1 MTALEAITL
10 AEVKAYLRVDFN
22 NEDAL
27 ITQLIKQS
35 IEWVEIYTQHRIYN
49 REITLVTYLEEVQ
62 LFDFPFVSVT
72 SAKDKINVAL
82 TYTIVDTGLLL
93 FNTVEYKTIIYNA
106 GYLLGTLPETLR
118 LAIYKIVAFNFDN
131 RLPTTEI
138 PNEIRQSLG
147 SFRRVTWF

>member
-106 GYLLGTLPETLR
+106 GYLSGTLPETLR